1 MPVMASITCNW
12 LPRQIAGLCI
22 ISCAGALYSMH
33 FSTAPSEC
41 AHHQH
46 HSDCFLTI
54 ANVVVG
60 MQGVIFASKKRTVAV
75 DLPSEESL
83 PLFAEQSNA
92 HST

>member
-1 MPVMASITCNW
+1 MASITYNW
-12 LPRQIAGLCI
+12 LLRKI
-22 ISCAGALYSMH
+22 ISLYVICYASELYSMR
-33 FSTAPSEC
+33 FSTVPSEC

-54 ANVVVG
+54 ANDVTLV
-60 MQGVIFASKKRTVAV
+60 QGFIFASKKRTAEV
-75 DLPSEESL
+75 DLPSEESQ

>member
-1 MPVMASITCNW
+1 MASVTCNW
-12 LPRQIAGLCI
+12 LPRQIAGLYI
-22 ISCAGALYSMH
+22 ICCAGELYSMR

-46 HSDCFLTI
+46 HCFLTT
-54 ANVVVG
+54 ANDVVF
-60 MQGVIFASKKRTVAV
+60 MQGVMFASKKRTAEV
-75 DLPSEESL
+75 DLPSEESQ